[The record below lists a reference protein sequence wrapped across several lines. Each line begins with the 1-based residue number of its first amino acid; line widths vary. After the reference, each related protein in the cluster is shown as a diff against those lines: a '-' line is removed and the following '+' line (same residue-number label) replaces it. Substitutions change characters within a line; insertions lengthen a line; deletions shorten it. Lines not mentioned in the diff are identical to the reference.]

1 MNVFDLSAILRL
13 DKSGYDRGLNSAE
26 SQFSSFGSKL
36 KSGLGTIV
44 KVTGAA
50 LAAGGAAAFG
60 IAKQATDAY
69 ANYEQLVGGIETLFG
84 AQGMGLEEYAES
96 VGQTTD
102 EVADQYN
109 QLLDAQNL
117 AMANA
122 SKAYKTAGLSKNEY
136 MQTISGFAASLKQSV
151 SSETEAAEVADRA
164 VTDMADNANK
174 MGTSMESIQN
184 AYMGFSKQNY
194 MMLDNLKLGYGGTKT
209 EMERLIKDASE
220 MTKEQEDLNVAVK
233 DGDMSFG
240 NIVNAISVMQKHLG
254 IAGTTSKEAG
264 STIQG
269 SASAARSA
277 WQNVLI
283 GIADDTQDFSALINE
298 FVSSAGTYMDN
309 LLPRLETSLAG
320 VGKLIEELA
329 PKLVEKLPNLV
340 DNVLPS
346 FIDAAMAIIDGIIAV
361 LPRILEALVNA
372 TPKFIDAA
380 IKIVKGIVKALPTI
394 LKQLR
399 QQLPKVINELFDKVG
414 LKVKVDGLF
423 RVFDNIGSSLKK
435 VFESAKKVVAPIV
448 GSLVDVFN
456 FLVGVFEKITANEKV
471 MGIISGV
478 AGAVVA
484 LVGAWK
490 TFQAIHTA
498 VVAAQTAINV
508 VMNANPVMLLVT
520 GIGLLVGALVGLVAS
535 TGEAQQSIY
544 ALSEEEQ
551 AYLDKIHE
559 ESAAWNEAHAARQ
572 EALTNNTAEI
582 DAAAGLW
589 AELQKITDENG
600 NIKKGYEERA
610 TFITGQLAD
619 ALGIEI
625 DIVDGQIQKYDE
637 LKGSV
642 DEVLRKKKLSAL
654 LAAGEDAYSEALIN
668 QRAQFDKVTEARNRV
683 TAAEKDEKK
692 AAEELA
698 KAQAK
703 QDEILR
709 TQGKHAAEVYQPI
722 IDNLTKAHD
731 DAKNKLDE
739 MTAALETENAKYG
752 DYVGTIQTYEGL
764 IAASTSDSVE
774 AIDSASTKFVDH
786 VNKSE
791 EELAKMGRN
800 ARVWGKDM
808 MMNFAAGIGDKGYE
822 VENAVK
828 KVTKMVNRN
837 LGFSEPEEGYLSN
850 FHTYAPD
857 MMKLWAKGIKDNAWR
872 VMDEVKS
879 VAGGI
884 SSGVSGIEAQSG
896 DSGMGGASINI
907 NVYGAEGQDVDKLA
921 DKVSEKIAMQYN
933 RLRMAY

>member
-1 MNVFDLSAILRL
+1 MNVFDLSAVLNL

-102 EVADQYN
+102 QVADQYN

-122 SKAYKTAGLSKNEY
+122 SKAYRTAGLSKNEY

-329 PKLVEKLPNLV
+329 PKLVEKLPDLV

-423 RVFDNIGSSLKK
+423 KVFDNIGSFLKK
-435 VFESAKKVVAPIV
+435 VFEGAKKVVAPIV

-471 MGIISGV
+471 MGIITGV

-484 LVGAWK
+484 LVTAWK

-508 VMNANPVMLLVT
+508 AMNANPVMLLVT

-559 ESAAWNEAHAARQ
+559 EKTAWEEAHTARQ
-572 EALTNNTAEI
+572 EALTNNVAEI
-582 DAAAGLW
+582 EKTQSLW
-589 AELQKITDENG
+589 DELKKITDENG
-600 NIKKGYEERA
+600 NIKQGYEDRA
-610 TFITGQLAD
+610 AVITGILSE
-619 ALGIEI
+619 ALGEEI
-625 DIVDGQIQKYDE
+625 VIIDGQIQKYDE
-637 LKGSV
+637 LKESV
-642 DEVLRKKKLSAL
+642 DEVIRKKKLSAL

-668 QRAQFDKVTEARNRV
+668 QRAQFDKVTEARNKV

-692 AAEELA
+692 AAEDLA
-698 KAQAK
+698 NAQAK
-703 QDEILR
+703 YDEIMR
-709 TQGKHAAEVYQPI
+709 TQGKHAAEVYKPTV
-722 IDNLTKAHD
+722 DNLTKAHD

-752 DYVGTIQTYEGL
+752 DYVGTIQTYEDL
-764 IAASTSDSVE
+764 VAASTSDSVE

-791 EELAKMGRN
+791 EELAKLGRN
-800 ARVWGKDM
+800 ARAWGKDM

-879 VAGGI
+879 IAGGI

-896 DSGMGGASINI
+896 DSSMGGASINI